1 MKKEETEFANI
12 VKAHK
17 NTIFT
22 VCYLFSKDQDE
33 VNDLFQETLINL
45 WQGFDSFKGQC
56 DIKTWIWR
64 VSLNTC
70 LTAERKKKRSVETM
84 PLSMDINL
92 FTDTDDDTRQIQ
104 QLYSRINKLGVVD
117 RAIILLWL
125 ENMSYEEIG
134 QIIGISTKNVSV
146 KLVRIKEQL
155 KKMSNNESIVDE
167 RLVSEATKKHISEL
181 QRKLIGRIVMFTLL
195 AAYFYWKLELGIFL
209 LWSLGILVISIYMY
223 LVVRK
228 GNSTSMPVTEY
239 ARRLRK
245 ALKIYKIGNRLM
257 WILTIILILA
267 WGTYVLILN
276 CISNEVVPITAFGVF
291 MVCFF
296 IAFFMG
302 IYYYITNVC
311 ISPDVELMLE
321 EVLEDLEND
330 NQDA

>member
-1 MKKEETEFANI
+1 MENDELEEMKAQL
-12 VKAHK
+12 A
-17 NTIFT
+17 
-22 VCYLFSKDQDE
+22 
-33 VNDLFQETLINL
+33 TLN
-45 WQGFDSFKGQC
+45 
-56 DIKTWIWR
+56 
-64 VSLNTC
+64 
-70 LTAERKKKRSVETM
+70 E
-84 PLSMDINL
+84 
-92 FTDTDDDTRQIQ
+92 
-104 QLYSRINKLGVVD
+104 KL
-117 RAIILLWL
+117 
-125 ENMSYEEIG
+125 ES
-134 QIIGISTKNVSV
+134 
-146 KLVRIKEQL
+146 
-155 KKMSNNESIVDE
+155 ESIVDE
-167 RLVSEATKKHISEL
+167 RLVSEATKKHVSEL
-181 QRKLIGRIVMFTLL
+181 QRKLIGRIIMFTLL

-245 ALKIYKIGNRLM
+245 ALKIYKIGNRFM